1 MRCLAKHSVWASPL
15 GPWAFVAA
23 SGEEEKMTLNISQ
36 DLKQREFGW
45 DVEYF

>member
-1 MRCLAKHSVWASPL
+1 
-15 GPWAFVAA
+15 VAA